1 MRRKGDYEMKKIIGS
16 KVVEN
21 ILFYSVLLM
30 IIMIPAMIITIL
42 IELLRRV

>member
-1 MRRKGDYEMKKIIGS
+1 MKKIIGS

-30 IIMIPAMIITIL
+30 IIAMPAMIITVV
-42 IELLRRV
+42 IEFLRRV

>member
-1 MRRKGDYEMKKIIGS
+1 MKKIIGS
-16 KVVEN
+16 KIVEN

-30 IIMIPAMIITIL
+30 IITVPAMILTII